1 MPFSEGESAGPLS
14 HDDNWSPG
22 VVQAVSPVGVTDL
35 GPGYLEP
42 ALLPVDLLNT
52 GYARAME
59 RFGAAAL
66 SYGDNQGALELRTV
80 LASRVAITDGRNC
93 GPEQVLL
100 TAGTSHALHLI
111 ATMLCE
117 PGAVVFTD
125 ATCYDFGRQLLA
137 DSGLRVRAVAGDE
150 CGMLPDALG
159 EAVRAERAAGNRV
172 GFVYLIPTFH
182 NPTGLVVP
190 EARRRELL
198 AVTTRHDVLVVEDD
212 AYAELGYDDPC
223 PASLAAIADY
233 HGVIRLRT
241 FSKTLAPGLRL
252 GWLLAGKP
260 VTDRLVRH
268 GLFVSG
274 GSANHVSSL
283 AVLTMLRTGDYDKHL
298 DWLRDRLRLRRNA
311 LLDGLESLPGDE
323 FHFTRPP
330 GGFFVWLRAL
340 HGRTEAGLL
349 EAAGKAAVAVAAG
362 SRFGRTAD
370 PAVRLAFSFNSPER
384 LRAAADQFA
393 GALVTTHQKD
403 WT

>member
-1 MPFSEGESAGPLS
+1 MPSFEGETAGPLS
-14 HDDNWSPG
+14 HGDHWLPG
-22 VVQAVSPVGVTDL
+22 VVQAVSPDGVTDL

-42 ALLPVDLLNT
+42 ALLPVDLLGT

-66 SYGDNQGALELRTV
+66 SYGDNQGALELRAV
-80 LASRVAITDGRNC
+80 LASRVSLTDGRHC
-93 GPEQVLL
+93 DPEQVLL

-111 ATMLCE
+111 ATVLCE
-117 PGAVVFTD
+117 PGAVVFVD
-125 ATCYDFGRQLLA
+125 ATCYDFGRQLLE
-137 DSGLRVRAVAGDE
+137 DSGLRTRTVPGDA
-150 CGMLPDALG
+150 CGMRPDALD

-172 GFVYLIPTFH
+172 AFAYLVPTFH

-190 EARRRELL
+190 ESRRRELL
-198 AVTTRHDVLVVEDD
+198 AVTARQDVLVVEDD
-212 AYAELGYDDPC
+212 AYAELGYDGPS
-223 PASLAAIADY
+223 PPSLAAIADY

-274 GSANHVSSL
+274 GSLNHVSSL

-298 DWLRDRLRLRRNA
+298 AWLRDRLRARRNA
-311 LLDGLESLPGDE
+311 VLDGLETLPGDQ
-323 FHFTRPP
+323 FHFTRPT

-340 HGRTEAGLL
+340 RDRTEADLTA
-349 EAAGKAAVAVAAG
+349 AAGKAAVAVAAG

-370 PAVRLAFSFNSPER
+370 PAVRLAFSFNPPER
-384 LRAAADQFA
+384 LHDAARRLA
-393 GALVTTHQKD
+393 GALVTTQQKERI
-403 WT
+403 